1 MSTGMISSTN
11 LFSLSSLV
19 AAGRNQSD
27 LSSSINKLSS
37 GLRINSFMDDPSR
50 MAISEK
56 MRGFILGLQTSSQNA
71 QDGISYLQTAEGA
84 TSEISSMLQRMREL
98 AVEGAN
104 GTYSA
109 NDRLEIQKEIDQ
121 LKAEIDRIS
130 ESTEFNT
137 KKLINGESSGAWN
150 SGTDKISAVIN
161 GTVADGNYDI
171 TFDVKPGQNQVQS
184 TQIFTLREGEL
195 GAYVGSQGSTNI
207 AQVSNPDNI
216 KDTSEGSYKV
226 TVANPTDGG
235 ATGDIMNSSM
245 DFINS
250 YQKESSNMAFGAV
263 SATALT
269 TNESGYFM
277 VEFTENSTDAENGAG
292 YRVKFISAETGEEG
306 QWVDFETEDG
316 ALRGSYNS
324 NGFNL
329 NFEIPMVAGADT
341 VNDGDKFLFSVT
353 DSKGVENNENLLENG
368 GGALQISQNGVQ
380 GPVIVY
386 NQPNSLTKAD
396 DKDGIVEYNN
406 VTVHMVTLDS
416 ENGTFNSGEIT
427 LGFKENTSN
436 TTINGQT
443 LSGTA
448 TIEVRKGGEAATST
462 TKLSELAN
470 FVDEN
475 GVELFASTQ
484 ELKIYGN
491 NTNTTVYLEG
501 DDTIQDVVEKIT
513 KAVTQDLGMGS
524 GLTEVDKK
532 LISFNQTEGTGFGT
546 VPGTMILQSALTGK
560 DGELSFI
567 GSQKLMDALGLDVV
581 QASSQNIQTIT
592 AKDNLTGVVV
602 GERVTSNSRVTDV
615 IPGVDLI
622 VDTRTGVDAYYNT
635 GTGKIDFKPSSRL
648 ENQNLNLHI
657 VDARTEIQIGTE
669 KGEKLD
675 VSLPALNTA
684 ALGIGNTNINTQED
698 AQRAI
703 TEIDN
708 ALTKVVSA
716 RSKIGAQVNRLN
728 STINTLATAEE
739 NTTSSESR
747 IRDTDIAKET
757 TAMTT
762 AQVAYQANIA
772 ILAQANQI
780 PAIALSLLQA

>member
-1 MSTGMISSTN
+1 MSTGMITNTN

-19 AAGRNQSD
+19 AAGRNQGD
-27 LSSSINKLSS
+27 LSQSINRLSS

-50 MAISEK
+50 MSISEK

-84 TSEISSMLQRMREL
+84 TTEITNMLQRMREL
-98 AVEGAN
+98 SVEGAN
-104 GTYSA
+104 GVYSA

-130 ESTEFNT
+130 ETTQFNT

-171 TFDVKPGQNQVQS
+171 SVDVKPGQNQVQS
-184 TQIFTLREGEL
+184 TQIFTLREGKL
-195 GAYVGSQGSTNI
+195 GAYVGNQGTTNI
-207 AQVSNPDNI
+207 GEVSSPDNI
-216 KDTSEGSYKV
+216 KDTADGSYNV

-235 ATGDIMNSSM
+235 VAGADMNSSM

-250 YQKESSNMAFGAV
+250 YQKEGSNMAFGAV
-263 SATALT
+263 SATALK

-277 VEFTENSTDAENGAG
+277 IEFTENSTTAENGAG

-306 QWVDFETEDG
+306 QWIDFETEDG
-316 ALRGSYNS
+316 KLKGSYDS

-329 NFEIPMVAGADT
+329 EFEIPMLAGADT

-353 DSKGVENNENLLENG
+353 DAKDVTNNEDLMANG

-380 GPVIVY
+380 GPTIIY
-386 NQPNSLTKAD
+386 NQPNSLTKPD

-416 ENGTFNSGEIT
+416 ETGTFDTGEIT
-427 LGFKENTSN
+427 LGFQENTGAAG
-436 TTINGQT
+436 NGQT
-443 LSGTA
+443 LGGTA
-448 TIEVRKGGEAATST
+448 SIEVRKGGEAATAT

-491 NTNTTVYLEG
+491 NTNTTIYLEG

-513 KAVTQDLGMGS
+513 KAITQDLGMGS

-532 LISFNQTEGTGFGT
+532 LVSFNQIEGTGFGV

-567 GSQKLMDALGLDVV
+567 GSQKLMDALGLEVV
-581 QASSQNIQTIT
+581 QESSQNIQTIT
-592 AKDNLTGVVV
+592 ATDNLTGVVV

-615 IPGVDLI
+615 IPGIDLI

-635 GTGKIDFKPSSRL
+635 GTGKIDFKPSNRL

-716 RSKIGAQVNRLN
+716 RSKIGAHVNRLN

-739 NTTSSESR
+739 NTTASESR

>member
-1 MSTGMISSTN
+1 MSTGMITNTN

-19 AAGRNQSD
+19 AAGRNQGD
-27 LSSSINKLSS
+27 LSQSINRLSS

-50 MAISEK
+50 MSISEK

-84 TSEISSMLQRMREL
+84 TTEITNMLQRMREL
-98 AVEGAN
+98 SVEGAN
-104 GTYSA
+104 GVYSA

-130 ESTEFNT
+130 ETTQFNT

-171 TFDVKPGQNQVQS
+171 SVDVKPGQNQVQS

-195 GAYVGSQGSTNI
+195 GAYVGNQGTTNI
-207 AQVSNPDNI
+207 GEVSSPDNI
-216 KDTSEGSYKV
+216 KDTADGSYNV

-235 ATGDIMNSSM
+235 TTGDVMNSSM

-250 YQKESSNMAFGAV
+250 YQKEGSNMAFGAV
-263 SATALT
+263 SATALK

-277 VEFTENSTDAENGAG
+277 IEFTENSTTAENGAG

-306 QWVDFETEDG
+306 QWIDFETEDG
-316 ALRGSYNS
+316 KLKGSYDS

-329 NFEIPMVAGADT
+329 EFEIPMLAGADT
-341 VNDGDKFLFSVT
+341 VNDGGKFLFSVIDAKDVT
-353 DSKGVENNENLLENG
+353 NNEDLMANG

-386 NQPNSLTKAD
+386 NQPNSLTKPD

-416 ENGTFNSGEIT
+416 KTGTFDTGEIT
-427 LGFKENTSN
+427 LGFQENTGAAG
-436 TTINGQT
+436 NGQT
-443 LSGTA
+443 LGGTA
-448 TIEVRKGGEAATST
+448 SIEVRKGGEAATAT

-491 NTNTTVYLEG
+491 NTNTTIYLEG

-513 KAVTQDLGMGS
+513 KAITQDLGMGS

-532 LISFNQTEGTGFGT
+532 LVSFNQIEGTGFGV

-567 GSQKLMDALGLDVV
+567 GSQKLMDALGLEVV
-581 QASSQNIQTIT
+581 QESSQNIQTIT
-592 AKDNLTGVVV
+592 ATDNLTGVVV

-615 IPGVDLI
+615 IPGIDLI

-635 GTGKIDFKPSSRL
+635 GTGKIDFKPSNRL

-708 ALTKVVSA
+708 ALSKVVSA
-716 RSKIGAQVNRLN
+716 RSKIGAHVNRLN

-739 NTTSSESR
+739 NTTASESR
-747 IRDTDIAKET
+747 IRDTDIARET

>member
-1 MSTGMISSTN
+1 MSTGMITNTN

-19 AAGRNQSD
+19 AAGRNQGD
-27 LSSSINKLSS
+27 LSQSINRLSS

-50 MAISEK
+50 MSISEK

-84 TSEISSMLQRMREL
+84 TTEITNMLQRMREL

-104 GTYSA
+104 GIYSA

-130 ESTEFNT
+130 ETTQFNT

-171 TFDVKPGQNQVQS
+171 SVDVKPGQNQVQS

-195 GAYVGSQGSTNI
+195 GAYVGNQGTTNI
-207 AQVSNPDNI
+207 GEVSSPDNI
-216 KDTSEGSYKV
+216 KDTADGSYNV

-235 ATGDIMNSSM
+235 TPGDDMNSSM

-250 YQKESSNMAFGAV
+250 YQKEGSNMAFGAV
-263 SATALT
+263 SATALK

-277 VEFTENSTDAENGAG
+277 IEFTENSTTAENGAG

-306 QWVDFETEDG
+306 QWIDFETEDG
-316 ALRGSYNS
+316 KLKGSYDS

-329 NFEIPMVAGADT
+329 EFEIPMLAGADT

-353 DSKGVENNENLLENG
+353 DAKDVTNNEDLMANG

-380 GPVIVY
+380 GPTIIY
-386 NQPNSLTKAD
+386 NQPNSLTKPD

-416 ENGTFNSGEIT
+416 ETGTFDTGEIT
-427 LGFKENTSN
+427 LGFQENTGAAG
-436 TTINGQT
+436 NGQT
-443 LSGTA
+443 LGGTA
-448 TIEVRKGGEAATST
+448 SIEVRKGGEAATAT

-491 NTNTTVYLEG
+491 NTNTTIYLEG

-513 KAVTQDLGMGS
+513 KAITQDLGMGS

-532 LISFNQTEGTGFGT
+532 LVSFNQIEGTGFGV

-567 GSQKLMDALGLDVV
+567 GSQKLMDALGLEVV
-581 QASSQNIQTIT
+581 QESSQNIQTIT
-592 AKDNLTGVVV
+592 ATDNLTGVVV

-615 IPGVDLI
+615 IPGIDLI

-635 GTGKIDFKPSSRL
+635 GTGKIDFKPSNRL

-716 RSKIGAQVNRLN
+716 RSKIGAHVNRLN

-739 NTTSSESR
+739 NTTASESR

-757 TAMTT
+757 TAMTS

>member
-1 MSTGMISSTN
+1 MSTGMITNSN

-27 LSSSINKLSS
+27 LSQSINRLSS
-37 GLRINSFMDDPSR
+37 GLRINTFMDDPSR

-84 TSEISSMLQRMREL
+84 ANEVSNMLQRMREL

-104 GTYSA
+104 GVYSA

-121 LKAEIDRIS
+121 LKEEIDRIS
-130 ESTEFNT
+130 ETTQFNT

-171 TFDVKPGQNQVQS
+171 NFNVKPGQNQVQS
-184 TQIFTLREGEL
+184 TQIFTLREGKL
-195 GAYVGSQGSTNI
+195 GAYVGSQGTTNI
-207 AQVSNPDNI
+207 GQVSNPYNI
-216 KDTSEGSYKV
+216 QDTEEGSYSV
-226 TVANPTDGG
+226 TIQNPTDGG
-235 ATGDIMNSSM
+235 AAGAQMSSSM
-245 DFINS
+245 TFINS
-250 YQKESSNMAFGAV
+250 YQKNGSNMAFGSVTAV
-263 SATALT
+263 T

-277 VEFTENSTDAENGAG
+277 IEFTENSTNAAAGAG
-292 YRVKFISAETGEEG
+292 YRVKFISAENGEEG
-306 QWVDFETEDG
+306 QWLDFTSVNG
-316 ALRGSYNS
+316 KLQGSYNS

-329 NFEIPMVAGADT
+329 NFEIPMLAGADT

-353 DSKGVENNENLLENG
+353 DSKGVANDDNLIANG
-368 GGALQISQNGVQ
+368 GGALQISHNGVQ

-386 NQPNSLTKAD
+386 NQPDSLTKPD
-396 DKDGIVEYNN
+396 DKDGIVDYNN
-406 VTVHMVTLDS
+406 VTVHTVTLDS
-416 ENGTFNSGEIT
+416 KTGTFNAGEIT
-427 LGFKENTSN
+427 LGFKENTGAAA
-436 TTINGQT
+436 NGQT

-448 TIEVRKGGEAATST
+448 TIEVRKGGKAATST

-475 GVELFASTQ
+475 GVELFAVTQ

-491 NTNTTVYLEG
+491 NKNTTIYLEG
-501 DDTIQDVVEKIT
+501 DDTIQDVVDKIT
-513 KAVTQDLGMGS
+513 KAITQDLDMGS

-532 LISFNQTEGTGFGT
+532 LISFNQTESTGFGV

-567 GSQKLMDALGLDVV
+567 GSQKLMDALGLEVV
-581 QASSQNIQTIT
+581 QESSQNIQTIT
-592 AKDNLTGVVV
+592 AKDNLTGVIS

-684 ALGIGNTNINTQED
+684 ALGIGNTNINTQDD

-708 ALTKVVSA
+708 ALTKVVSTRA
-716 RSKIGAQVNRLN
+716 KIGAYINRLN

-747 IRDTDIAKET
+747 IRDTDIARET

>member
-1 MSTGMISSTN
+1 MSTGMITNTN

-19 AAGRNQSD
+19 AAGRNQGD
-27 LSSSINKLSS
+27 LSQSINRLSS

-50 MAISEK
+50 MSISEK

-84 TSEISSMLQRMREL
+84 TTEITNMLQRMREL
-98 AVEGAN
+98 SVEGAN
-104 GTYSA
+104 GVYSA

-130 ESTEFNT
+130 ETTQFNT

-171 TFDVKPGQNQVQS
+171 SVDVKPGQNQVQS

-195 GAYVGSQGSTNI
+195 GAYVGNQGTTNI
-207 AQVSNPDNI
+207 GEVSSPDNI
-216 KDTSEGSYKV
+216 KDTADGSYNV

-235 ATGDIMNSSM
+235 ATGDVMNSSM

-250 YQKESSNMAFGAV
+250 YQKEGSNMAFGAV
-263 SATALT
+263 SATALK

-277 VEFTENSTDAENGAG
+277 IEFTENSTTAENGAG

-306 QWVDFETEDG
+306 QWIDFETEDG
-316 ALRGSYNS
+316 KLKGSYDS

-329 NFEIPMVAGADT
+329 EFEIPMLAGADT

-353 DSKGVENNENLLENG
+353 DAKDVTNNEDLMANG

-386 NQPNSLTKAD
+386 NQPNSLTKPD

-416 ENGTFNSGEIT
+416 ETGTFDTGEIT
-427 LGFKENTSN
+427 LGFQENTGVAG
-436 TTINGQT
+436 NGQT
-443 LSGTA
+443 LGGTA
-448 TIEVRKGGEAATST
+448 SIEVRKGGEAATAT

-491 NTNTTVYLEG
+491 NTNTTIYLEG

-513 KAVTQDLGMGS
+513 KAITQDLGMGS

-532 LISFNQTEGTGFGT
+532 LVSFNQIEGTGFGV

-567 GSQKLMDALGLDVV
+567 GSQKLMDALGLEVV
-581 QASSQNIQTIT
+581 QESSQNIQTIT
-592 AKDNLTGVVV
+592 ATDNLTGVVV

-615 IPGVDLI
+615 IPGIDLI

-635 GTGKIDFKPSSRL
+635 GTGKIDFKPSNRL

-716 RSKIGAQVNRLN
+716 RSKIGAHVNRLN

-739 NTTSSESR
+739 NTTASESR

>member
-1 MSTGMISSTN
+1 MSTGMITNTN

-19 AAGRNQSD
+19 AAGRNQGD
-27 LSSSINKLSS
+27 LSQSINRLSS

-50 MAISEK
+50 MSISEK

-84 TSEISSMLQRMREL
+84 TTEITNMLQRMREL
-98 AVEGAN
+98 SVEGAN
-104 GTYSA
+104 GVYSA

-130 ESTEFNT
+130 ETTQFNT

-171 TFDVKPGQNQVQS
+171 SVDVKPGQNQVQS

-195 GAYVGSQGSTNI
+195 GAYVGNQGTTNI
-207 AQVSNPDNI
+207 GEVSSPDNI
-216 KDTSEGSYKV
+216 KDTADGSYNV

-235 ATGDIMNSSM
+235 VAGADMNSSM

-250 YQKESSNMAFGAV
+250 YQKEGSNMAFGTV
-263 SATALT
+263 SATALK

-277 VEFTENSTDAENGAG
+277 IEFTENSTTAENGAG

-306 QWVDFETEDG
+306 QWIDFETEDG
-316 ALRGSYNS
+316 KLKGSYDS

-329 NFEIPMVAGADT
+329 EFEIPMLAGADT

-353 DSKGVENNENLLENG
+353 DAKDVTNNEDLMANG

-386 NQPNSLTKAD
+386 NQPNSLTKPD

-416 ENGTFNSGEIT
+416 KTGTFDTGEIT
-427 LGFKENTSN
+427 LGFQENTGAAG
-436 TTINGQT
+436 NGQT
-443 LSGTA
+443 LGGTA
-448 TIEVRKGGEAATST
+448 SIEVRKGGEAATAT

-491 NTNTTVYLEG
+491 NTNTTIYLEG

-513 KAVTQDLGMGS
+513 KAITQDLGMGS

-532 LISFNQTEGTGFGT
+532 LVSFNQIEGTGFGV

-567 GSQKLMDALGLDVV
+567 GSQKLMDALGLEVV
-581 QASSQNIQTIT
+581 QESSQNIQTIT
-592 AKDNLTGVVV
+592 ATDNLTGVVV

-615 IPGVDLI
+615 IPGIDLI

-635 GTGKIDFKPSSRL
+635 GTGKIDFKPSNRL

-708 ALTKVVSA
+708 ALSKVVSA
-716 RSKIGAQVNRLN
+716 RSKIGAHVNRLN

-739 NTTSSESR
+739 NTTASESR

>member
-1 MSTGMISSTN
+1 MSTGMITNSN

-27 LSSSINKLSS
+27 LSQSINRLSS
-37 GLRINSFMDDPSR
+37 GLRINTFMDDPSR

-84 TSEISSMLQRMREL
+84 ANEVSNMLQRMREL

-104 GTYSA
+104 GVYSA

-121 LKAEIDRIS
+121 LKEEIDRIS
-130 ESTEFNT
+130 ETTQFNT

-171 TFDVKPGQNQVQS
+171 NFNVKPGQNQVQS
-184 TQIFTLREGEL
+184 TQIFTLREGKL
-195 GAYVGSQGSTNI
+195 GAYVGSQGTTNI
-207 AQVSNPDNI
+207 AQVSNPYNI
-216 KDTSEGSYKV
+216 QDTEEGSYSV
-226 TVANPTDGG
+226 TIQNPTDGG
-235 ATGDIMNSSM
+235 AAGAQMSSSM
-245 DFINS
+245 TFINS
-250 YQKESSNMAFGAV
+250 CQKNGSNMAFGSVTAV
-263 SATALT
+263 T

-277 VEFTENSTDAENGAG
+277 IEFTENSTNAAAGAG
-292 YRVKFISAETGEEG
+292 YRVKFISAENGEEG
-306 QWVDFETEDG
+306 QWLDFTSVNG
-316 ALRGSYNS
+316 KLQGSYNS

-329 NFEIPMVAGADT
+329 NFEIPMLAGADT

-353 DSKGVENNENLLENG
+353 DSKGVANDDNLIANG
-368 GGALQISQNGVQ
+368 GGALQISHNGVQ

-386 NQPNSLTKAD
+386 NQPDSLTKPD
-396 DKDGIVEYNN
+396 DKDGIVDYNN
-406 VTVHMVTLDS
+406 VTVHTVTLDS
-416 ENGTFNSGEIT
+416 KTGTFNAGEIT
-427 LGFKENTSN
+427 LGFKENTGAAA
-436 TTINGQT
+436 NGQT

-448 TIEVRKGGEAATST
+448 TIEVRKGGKAATST

-475 GVELFASTQ
+475 GVELFAVTQ

-491 NTNTTVYLEG
+491 NKNTTIYLEG
-501 DDTIQDVVEKIT
+501 DDTIQDVVDKIT
-513 KAVTQDLGMGS
+513 KAITQDLDMGS

-532 LISFNQTEGTGFGT
+532 LISFNQTESTGFGV

-567 GSQKLMDALGLDVV
+567 GSQKLMDALGLEVV
-581 QASSQNIQTIT
+581 QESSQNIQTIT
-592 AKDNLTGVVV
+592 AKDNLTGVIS

-684 ALGIGNTNINTQED
+684 ALGIGNTNINTQDD

-708 ALTKVVSA
+708 ALTKVVSTRA
-716 RSKIGAQVNRLN
+716 KIGAYINRLN

-747 IRDTDIAKET
+747 IRDTDIARET

>member
-1 MSTGMISSTN
+1 MSTGMITNTN

-19 AAGRNQSD
+19 AAGRNQGD
-27 LSSSINKLSS
+27 LSQSINRLSS

-50 MAISEK
+50 MSISEK

-84 TSEISSMLQRMREL
+84 TTEITNMLQRMREL
-98 AVEGAN
+98 SVEGAN
-104 GTYSA
+104 GVYSS

-130 ESTEFNT
+130 ETTQFNT

-171 TFDVKPGQNQVQS
+171 SVDVKPGQNQVQS
-184 TQIFTLREGEL
+184 TQIFTLREGKL
-195 GAYVGSQGSTNI
+195 GAYVGNQGTTNI
-207 AQVSNPDNI
+207 GEVSSPDNI
-216 KDTSEGSYKV
+216 KDTADGSYNV

-235 ATGDIMNSSM
+235 VAGADMNSSM

-250 YQKESSNMAFGAV
+250 YQKEGSNMAFGAV
-263 SATALT
+263 SATALK

-277 VEFTENSTDAENGAG
+277 IEFTENSTTAENGAG

-306 QWVDFETEDG
+306 QWIDFETEDG
-316 ALRGSYNS
+316 KLKGSYDS

-329 NFEIPMVAGADT
+329 EFEIPMLAGADT
-341 VNDGDKFLFSVT
+341 VNDGDKFLFSITDAKDVT
-353 DSKGVENNENLLENG
+353 NNEDLMANG

-380 GPVIVY
+380 GPTIIY
-386 NQPNSLTKAD
+386 NQPNSLTKPD

-416 ENGTFNSGEIT
+416 ETGTFDTGEIT
-427 LGFKENTSN
+427 LGFQENTGAAG
-436 TTINGQT
+436 NGQT
-443 LSGTA
+443 LGGTA
-448 TIEVRKGGEAATST
+448 SIEVRKGGEAATAT

-491 NTNTTVYLEG
+491 NTNTTIYLEG

-513 KAVTQDLGMGS
+513 KAITQDLGMGS

-532 LISFNQTEGTGFGT
+532 LVSFNQIEGTGFGV

-567 GSQKLMDALGLDVV
+567 GSQKLMDALGLEVV
-581 QASSQNIQTIT
+581 QESSQNIQTIT
-592 AKDNLTGVVV
+592 ATDNLTGVVV

-615 IPGVDLI
+615 IPGIDLI

-635 GTGKIDFKPSSRL
+635 GTGKIDFKPSNRL

-703 TEIDN
+703 TEVDN
-708 ALTKVVSA
+708 ALSKVVSA
-716 RSKIGAQVNRLN
+716 RSKIGAHVNRLN

-739 NTTSSESR
+739 NTTASESR

>member
-1 MSTGMISSTN
+1 MSTGMISNSN

-27 LSSSINKLSS
+27 LSQSINRLSS
-37 GLRINSFMDDPSR
+37 GLRINTFMDDPSR

-84 TSEISSMLQRMREL
+84 ANEVSNMLQRMREL

-104 GTYSA
+104 GVYSA

-121 LKAEIDRIS
+121 LKEEIDRIS
-130 ESTEFNT
+130 ETTQFNT

-171 TFDVKPGQNQVQS
+171 NFNVKPGQNQVQS
-184 TQIFTLREGEL
+184 TQIFTLREGKL
-195 GAYVGSQGSTNI
+195 GAYVGSQGTTNI
-207 AQVSNPDNI
+207 GQVSNPYNI
-216 KDTSEGSYKV
+216 QDTEEGSYSV
-226 TVANPTDGG
+226 TIQNPTDGG
-235 ATGDIMNSSM
+235 AAGAQMSSSM
-245 DFINS
+245 TFINS
-250 YQKESSNMAFGAV
+250 YQKNGSNMAFGSVTAV
-263 SATALT
+263 T

-277 VEFTENSTDAENGAG
+277 IEFTENSTNAAAGAG
-292 YRVKFISAETGEEG
+292 YRVKFISAENGEEG
-306 QWVDFETEDG
+306 QWLDFTSVNG
-316 ALRGSYNS
+316 KLQGSYNS

-329 NFEIPMVAGADT
+329 NFEIPMLAGADT

-353 DSKGVENNENLLENG
+353 DSKGVANDDNLIANG
-368 GGALQISQNGVQ
+368 GGALQISHNGVQ

-386 NQPNSLTKAD
+386 NQPDSLTKPD
-396 DKDGIVEYNN
+396 DKDGIVDYNN
-406 VTVHMVTLDS
+406 VTVHTVTLDS
-416 ENGTFNSGEIT
+416 KTGTFNAGEIT
-427 LGFKENTSN
+427 LGFKENTGAAA
-436 TTINGQT
+436 NGQT

-448 TIEVRKGGEAATST
+448 TIEVRKGGKAATST

-475 GVELFASTQ
+475 GVELFAVTQ

-491 NTNTTVYLEG
+491 NKNTTIYLEG
-501 DDTIQDVVEKIT
+501 DDTIQDVVDKIT
-513 KAVTQDLGMGS
+513 KAITQDLDMGS

-532 LISFNQTEGTGFGT
+532 LISFNQTESTGFGV

-567 GSQKLMDALGLDVV
+567 GSQKLMDALGLEVV
-581 QASSQNIQTIT
+581 QESSQNIQTIT
-592 AKDNLTGVVV
+592 AKDNLTGVIS

-684 ALGIGNTNINTQED
+684 ALGIGNTNINTQDD

-708 ALTKVVSA
+708 ALTKVVSTRA
-716 RSKIGAQVNRLN
+716 KIGAYINRLN

-747 IRDTDIAKET
+747 IRDTDIARET

>member
-1 MSTGMISSTN
+1 MSTGMITNTN

-19 AAGRNQSD
+19 AAGRNQGD
-27 LSSSINKLSS
+27 LSQSINRLSS

-50 MAISEK
+50 MSISEK

-84 TSEISSMLQRMREL
+84 TTEITNMLQRMREL

-104 GTYSA
+104 GIYSA

-130 ESTEFNT
+130 ETTQFNT

-171 TFDVKPGQNQVQS
+171 SVDVKPGQNQVQS
-184 TQIFTLREGEL
+184 TQIFTLREGKL
-195 GAYVGSQGSTNI
+195 GAYVGNQGTTNI
-207 AQVSNPDNI
+207 GEVSSPDNI
-216 KDTSEGSYKV
+216 KDTADGSYNV

-235 ATGDIMNSSM
+235 TPGDDMNSSM

-250 YQKESSNMAFGAV
+250 YQKEGSNMAFGAV
-263 SATALT
+263 SATALK

-277 VEFTENSTDAENGAG
+277 IEFTENSTTAENGAG

-306 QWVDFETEDG
+306 QWIDFETEDG
-316 ALRGSYNS
+316 KLKGSYDS

-329 NFEIPMVAGADT
+329 EFEIPMLAGADT

-353 DSKGVENNENLLENG
+353 DAKDVTNNEDLMANG

-380 GPVIVY
+380 GPTIIY
-386 NQPNSLTKAD
+386 NQPNSLTKPD

-416 ENGTFNSGEIT
+416 ETGTFDTGEIT
-427 LGFKENTSN
+427 LGFQENTGAAG
-436 TTINGQT
+436 NGQT
-443 LSGTA
+443 LGGTA
-448 TIEVRKGGEAATST
+448 SIEVRKGGEAATAT

-491 NTNTTVYLEG
+491 NTNTTIYLEG

-513 KAVTQDLGMGS
+513 KAITQDLGMGS

-532 LISFNQTEGTGFGT
+532 LVSFNQIEGTGFGV

-567 GSQKLMDALGLDVV
+567 GSQKLMDALGLEVV
-581 QASSQNIQTIT
+581 QESSQNIQTIT
-592 AKDNLTGVVV
+592 ATDNLTGVVV

-615 IPGVDLI
+615 IPGIDLI

-635 GTGKIDFKPSSRL
+635 GTGKIDFKPSNRL

-703 TEIDN
+703 TEVDN
-708 ALTKVVSA
+708 ALSKVVSA
-716 RSKIGAQVNRLN
+716 RSKIGAHVNRLN

-739 NTTSSESR
+739 NTTASESR

>member
-1 MSTGMISSTN
+1 MSTGMITNTN

-19 AAGRNQSD
+19 AAGRNQGD
-27 LSSSINKLSS
+27 LSQSINRLSS

-50 MAISEK
+50 MSISEK

-84 TSEISSMLQRMREL
+84 TTEITNMLQRMREL
-98 AVEGAN
+98 SVEGAN
-104 GTYSA
+104 GVYSA

-130 ESTEFNT
+130 ETTQFNT

-171 TFDVKPGQNQVQS
+171 SVDVKPGQNQVQS
-184 TQIFTLREGEL
+184 TQIFTLREGKL
-195 GAYVGSQGSTNI
+195 GAYVGNQGTTNI
-207 AQVSNPDNI
+207 GEVSSPDNI
-216 KDTSEGSYKV
+216 KDTADGSYNV

-235 ATGDIMNSSM
+235 ATGDVMNSSM

-263 SATALT
+263 SATALK

-277 VEFTENSTDAENGAG
+277 IEFTENSTTAENGAG

-306 QWVDFETEDG
+306 QWIDFETEDG
-316 ALRGSYNS
+316 KLKGSYDS

-329 NFEIPMVAGADT
+329 EFEIPMLAGADT

-353 DSKGVENNENLLENG
+353 DAKDVTNNEDLMANG

-380 GPVIVY
+380 GPTIIY
-386 NQPNSLTKAD
+386 NQPNSLTKPD

-416 ENGTFNSGEIT
+416 ETGTFDTGEIT
-427 LGFKENTSN
+427 LGFQENTGAAG
-436 TTINGQT
+436 NGQT
-443 LSGTA
+443 LGGTA
-448 TIEVRKGGEAATST
+448 SIEVRKGGEAATAT

-491 NTNTTVYLEG
+491 NTNTTIYLEG

-513 KAVTQDLGMGS
+513 KAITQDLGMGS

-532 LISFNQTEGTGFGT
+532 LVSFNQIEGTGFGV

-567 GSQKLMDALGLDVV
+567 GSQKLMDALGLEVV
-581 QASSQNIQTIT
+581 QESSQNIQTIT
-592 AKDNLTGVVV
+592 ATDNLTGVVV

-615 IPGVDLI
+615 IPGIDLI

-635 GTGKIDFKPSSRL
+635 GTGKIDFKPSNRL

-703 TEIDN
+703 TEVDN
-708 ALTKVVSA
+708 ALSKVVSA
-716 RSKIGAQVNRLN
+716 RSKIGAHVNRLN

-739 NTTSSESR
+739 NTTASESR

>member
-1 MSTGMISSTN
+1 MSTGMITNTN

-19 AAGRNQSD
+19 AAGRNQGD
-27 LSSSINKLSS
+27 LSQSINRLSS
-37 GLRINSFMDDPSR
+37 GLHINSFMDDPSR
-50 MAISEK
+50 MSISEK

-84 TSEISSMLQRMREL
+84 TTEITNMLQRMREL
-98 AVEGAN
+98 SVEGAN
-104 GTYSA
+104 GVYSA

-130 ESTEFNT
+130 ETTQFNT

-171 TFDVKPGQNQVQS
+171 SVDVKPGQNQVQS

-195 GAYVGSQGSTNI
+195 GAYVGNQGTTNI
-207 AQVSNPDNI
+207 GEVSSPDNI
-216 KDTSEGSYKV
+216 KDTADGSYNV

-235 ATGDIMNSSM
+235 ATGDVMNSSM

-250 YQKESSNMAFGAV
+250 YQKEGSNMAFGAV
-263 SATALT
+263 SATALK

-277 VEFTENSTDAENGAG
+277 IEFTENSTTAENGAG

-306 QWVDFETEDG
+306 QWIDFETEDG
-316 ALRGSYNS
+316 KLKGSYDS

-329 NFEIPMVAGADT
+329 EFEIPMLAGADT

-353 DSKGVENNENLLENG
+353 DAKDVTNNEDLMANG

-386 NQPNSLTKAD
+386 NQPNSLTKPD

-416 ENGTFNSGEIT
+416 ETGTFDTGEIT
-427 LGFKENTSN
+427 LGFQENTGAAG
-436 TTINGQT
+436 NGQT
-443 LSGTA
+443 LGGTA
-448 TIEVRKGGEAATST
+448 SIEVRKGGEAATAT

-491 NTNTTVYLEG
+491 NTNTTIYLEG

-513 KAVTQDLGMGS
+513 KAITQDLGMGS

-532 LISFNQTEGTGFGT
+532 LVSFNQIEGTGFGV

-567 GSQKLMDALGLDVV
+567 GSQKLMDALGLEVV
-581 QASSQNIQTIT
+581 QESSQNIQTIT
-592 AKDNLTGVVV
+592 ATDNLTGVVV

-615 IPGVDLI
+615 IPGIDLI

-635 GTGKIDFKPSSRL
+635 GTGKIDFKPSNRL

-703 TEIDN
+703 TEVDN
-708 ALTKVVSA
+708 ALSKVVSA
-716 RSKIGAQVNRLN
+716 RSKIGAHVNRLN

-739 NTTSSESR
+739 NTTASESR

>member
-1 MSTGMISSTN
+1 MSTSMITNTN

-27 LSSSINKLSS
+27 LSQSINRLSS
-37 GLRINSFMDDPSR
+37 GLRINTFMDDPSR

-84 TSEISSMLQRMREL
+84 TNEISNMLQRMREL

-104 GTYSA
+104 GVYSA

-130 ESTEFNT
+130 DTTEFNT

-171 TFDVKPGQNQVQS
+171 DFNVKPGQNQVQS
-184 TQIFTLREGEL
+184 TQIFTLRENKL
-195 GAYVGSQGSTNI
+195 GAYVGNQGTTNI
-207 AQVSNPDNI
+207 GQVSSPDNI
-216 KDTSEGSYKV
+216 KDTADGSYTV
-226 TVANPTDGG
+226 TVQNPTDGG
-235 ATGDIMNSSM
+235 NNGAVMSSSM
-245 DFINS
+245 TFINS
-250 YQKESSNMAFGAV
+250 YQKESSNMAFGTVTAV
-263 SATALT
+263 T

-277 VEFTENSTDAENGAG
+277 VEFTDGSTNATENAN
-292 YRVKFISAETGEEG
+292 YRVKFISAETGDEG
-306 QWVDFETEDG
+306 QWIDFTSKDG
-316 ALRGSYNS
+316 KLTGSYNS

-329 NFEIPMVAGADT
+329 NFEISMLAGSDT
-341 VNDGDKFLFSVT
+341 VNGGDKFLFSVT
-353 DSKGVENNENLLENG
+353 DSKGVTNNEDLMANG

-396 DKDGIVEYNN
+396 NKDGIVDYNN
-406 VTVHMVTLDS
+406 VAVHIVTLDS
-416 ENGTFNSGEIT
+416 KTGSFNTGEIT
-427 LGFKENTSN
+427 LGFQENSGAGA
-436 TTINGQT
+436 NGQT

-448 TIEVRKGGEAATST
+448 VIEVRKGGEAATST

-475 GVELFASTQ
+475 GVELFAITQ

-491 NTNTTVYLEG
+491 NKNTTIYLEG
-501 DDTIQDVVEKIT
+501 DDTLNDVVDKIT
-513 KAVTQDLGMGS
+513 KAIVYDLDMGS
-524 GLTEVDKK
+524 GLSEVDKK
-532 LISFNQTEGTGFGT
+532 LISFNQTEGTGFGV
-546 VPGTMILQSALTGK
+546 VPGTMILQSALTGR

-567 GSQKLMDALGLDVV
+567 GSQKLMDALGLNVV
-581 QASSQNIQTIT
+581 QESSQNMQTIT
-592 AKDNLTGVVV
+592 AKDNLTGVLV
-602 GERVTSNSRVTDV
+602 GERVTSNSRVTDI
-615 IPGVDLI
+615 IPGIDLI
-622 VDTRTGVDAYYNT
+622 VDTRTGVDAYYNL
-635 GTGKIDFKPSSRL
+635 GTGKIDFKPSVRL

-657 VDARTEIQIGTE
+657 VDARTEIQVGTE

-684 ALGIGNTNINTQED
+684 ALGIGNTNINTQND
-698 AQRAI
+698 AQKAI

-716 RSKIGAQVNRLN
+716 RAKIGAFVNRLN

-747 IRDTDIAKET
+747 IRDTDIARET

-762 AQVAYQANIA
+762 AQVAYQANLA

-780 PAIALSLLQA
+780 PAMALSLLQA

>member
-1 MSTGMISSTN
+1 MSTGMITNSN

-19 AAGRNQSD
+19 AASRNQSD
-27 LSSSINKLSS
+27 LSQSINRLSS
-37 GLRINSFMDDPSR
+37 GLRINTFMDDPSR

-84 TSEISSMLQRMREL
+84 ANEVSNMLQRMREL

-104 GTYSA
+104 GVYSA

-121 LKAEIDRIS
+121 LKEEIDRIS
-130 ESTEFNT
+130 ETTQFNT

-171 TFDVKPGQNQVQS
+171 NFNVKPGQNQVQS
-184 TQIFTLREGEL
+184 TQIFTLREGKL
-195 GAYVGSQGSTNI
+195 GAYVGSQGTTNI
-207 AQVSNPDNI
+207 GQVSNPDNI
-216 KDTSEGSYKV
+216 QDTEEGSYSV
-226 TVANPTDGG
+226 TVQNPTDGG
-235 ATGDIMNSSM
+235 AAGAQMSSSM
-245 DFINS
+245 TFINS
-250 YQKESSNMAFGAV
+250 YQKNGSNMAFGSVTAV
-263 SATALT
+263 T

-277 VEFTENSTDAENGAG
+277 IEFTENSTNAAAGAG
-292 YRVKFISAETGEEG
+292 YRVKFISAENGEEG
-306 QWVDFETEDG
+306 QWLDFTSVNG
-316 ALRGSYNS
+316 KLQGSYNS

-329 NFEIPMVAGADT
+329 NFEIPMLAGADT

-353 DSKGVENNENLLENG
+353 DSKGVANDDNLMANG
-368 GGALQISQNGVQ
+368 GGALQISHNGVQ

-386 NQPNSLTKAD
+386 NQPDSLTKPD
-396 DKDGIVEYNN
+396 DKDGIVDYNN
-406 VTVHMVTLDS
+406 VTVHTVTLDS
-416 ENGTFNSGEIT
+416 KTGTFNAGEIT
-427 LGFKENTSN
+427 LGFKENTGAAA
-436 TTINGQT
+436 NGQT

-448 TIEVRKGGEAATST
+448 TIEVRKGGKAATST

-475 GVELFASTQ
+475 GVELFAVTQ

-491 NTNTTVYLEG
+491 NKNTTIYLEG
-501 DDTIQDVVEKIT
+501 DDTIQDVVDKIT
-513 KAVTQDLGMGS
+513 KAITQDLDMGS

-532 LISFNQTEGTGFGT
+532 LISFNQTESTGFGV

-567 GSQKLMDALGLDVV
+567 GSQKLMDALGLEVV
-581 QASSQNIQTIT
+581 QESSQNIQTIT
-592 AKDNLTGVVV
+592 AKDNLTGVIS

-684 ALGIGNTNINTQED
+684 ALGIGNTNINTQDD

-708 ALTKVVSA
+708 ALTKVVSTRA
-716 RSKIGAQVNRLN
+716 KIGAYINRLN

-747 IRDTDIAKET
+747 IRDTDIARET

>member
-1 MSTGMISSTN
+1 MSTGMITNTN

-19 AAGRNQSD
+19 AAGRNQGD
-27 LSSSINKLSS
+27 LSQSINRLSS

-50 MAISEK
+50 MSISEK

-84 TSEISSMLQRMREL
+84 TTEITNMLQRMREL
-98 AVEGAN
+98 SVEGAN
-104 GTYSA
+104 GVYSA

-130 ESTEFNT
+130 ETTQFNT

-171 TFDVKPGQNQVQS
+171 SVDVKPGQNQVQS

-195 GAYVGSQGSTNI
+195 GAYVGNQGTTNI
-207 AQVSNPDNI
+207 GEVSSPDNI
-216 KDTSEGSYKV
+216 KDTADGSYNV

-235 ATGDIMNSSM
+235 VAGADMNSSM

-263 SATALT
+263 SATALK

-277 VEFTENSTDAENGAG
+277 IEFTENSTTAENGAG

-306 QWVDFETEDG
+306 QWIDFETEDG
-316 ALRGSYNS
+316 KLKGSYDS

-329 NFEIPMVAGADT
+329 EFEIPMLAGADT

-353 DSKGVENNENLLENG
+353 DAKDVTNNEDLMANG

-386 NQPNSLTKAD
+386 NQPNSLTKPD

-416 ENGTFNSGEIT
+416 ETGTFDTGEIT
-427 LGFKENTSN
+427 LGFQENTGAAG
-436 TTINGQT
+436 NGQT
-443 LSGTA
+443 LGGTA
-448 TIEVRKGGEAATST
+448 SIEVRKGGEAATAT

-491 NTNTTVYLEG
+491 NTNTTIYLEG

-513 KAVTQDLGMGS
+513 KAITQDLGMGS

-532 LISFNQTEGTGFGT
+532 LVSFNQIEGTGFGV

-567 GSQKLMDALGLDVV
+567 GSQKLMDALGLEVV
-581 QASSQNIQTIT
+581 QESSQNIQTIT
-592 AKDNLTGVVV
+592 ATDNLTGVVV

-615 IPGVDLI
+615 IPGIDLI

-635 GTGKIDFKPSSRL
+635 GTGKIDFKPSNRL

-716 RSKIGAQVNRLN
+716 RSKIGAHVNRLN

-739 NTTSSESR
+739 NTTASESR
-747 IRDTDIAKET
+747 IRDTDIARET

>member
-1 MSTGMISSTN
+1 MSTSMITNTN

-19 AAGRNQSD
+19 AAGRNQGD
-27 LSSSINKLSS
+27 LSKSINRLSS

-50 MAISEK
+50 MSISEK

-84 TSEISSMLQRMREL
+84 TNEISSMLQRMREL

-104 GTYSA
+104 GIYSA

-121 LKAEIDRIS
+121 LKEEIDRIS
-130 ESTEFNT
+130 ETTQFNT

-171 TFDVKPGQNQVQS
+171 YFDVKPGQNQVQS

-195 GAYVGSQGSTNI
+195 GAYMSNQGTTNI
-207 AQVSNPDNI
+207 GEVSNPDNI
-216 KDTSEGSYKV
+216 KDTAEGSYSV
-226 TVANPTDGG
+226 TVKNPTDGG
-235 ATGDIMNSSM
+235 AAGNVMSSSM
-245 DFINS
+245 SFINS
-250 YQKESSNMAFGAV
+250 YQKNGSNMAFGTVTAV
-263 SATALT
+263 T

-277 VEFTENSTDAENGAG
+277 IEFTENSTNAATGAG

-306 QWVDFETEDG
+306 EWLDFASVNGKLQG
-316 ALRGSYNS
+316 AYNS

-329 NFEIPMVAGADT
+329 NFEIPILNGADT
-341 VNDGDKFLFSVT
+341 VNAGDKFLFSVT
-353 DSKGVENNENLLENG
+353 DSKGVANDDNLMANG

-380 GPVIVY
+380 GPLIVY
-386 NQPNSLTKAD
+386 NQPNSLTKPD
-396 DKDGIVEYNN
+396 DKDGIVEYNS

-416 ENGTFNSGEIT
+416 KTGTFNAGEIT
-427 LGFKENTSN
+427 LGFKENTGN
-436 TTINGQT
+436 AANGQT

-475 GVELFASTQ
+475 GVELFVSTQ

-491 NTNTTVYLEG
+491 NTNTTIYLEG
-501 DDTIQDVVEKIT
+501 DDTIQDVVDKIT
-513 KAVTQDLGMGS
+513 KAITKDLDMGS

-532 LISFNQTEGTGFGT
+532 LVSFNQTAGTGFGV
-546 VPGTMILQSALTGK
+546 VPGIMILQSALTGK

-567 GSQKLMDALGLDVV
+567 GSQKLMDALGLEVV
-581 QASSQNIQTIT
+581 QKSSQNIQTIT
-592 AKDNLTGVVV
+592 AKDNLTGVVA

-615 IPGVDLI
+615 ISGVDLI

-716 RSKIGAQVNRLN
+716 RAKIGAHVNRLS
-728 STINTLATAEE
+728 STINTLAAAEE
-739 NTTSSESR
+739 NTTASESR

-757 TAMTT
+757 TALTT

>member
-1 MSTGMISSTN
+1 MSTGMITNSN

-27 LSSSINKLSS
+27 LSQSINRLSS
-37 GLRINSFMDDPSR
+37 GLRINTFMDDPSR

-84 TSEISSMLQRMREL
+84 ANEVSNMLQRMREL

-104 GTYSA
+104 GVYSA

-121 LKAEIDRIS
+121 LKEEIDRIS
-130 ESTEFNT
+130 ETTQFNT

-171 TFDVKPGQNQVQS
+171 NFNVKPGQNQVQS
-184 TQIFTLREGEL
+184 TQIFTLREGKL
-195 GAYVGSQGSTNI
+195 GAYVGSQGTTNI
-207 AQVSNPDNI
+207 GQVSNPYNI
-216 KDTSEGSYKV
+216 QDTEEGSYSV
-226 TVANPTDGG
+226 TIQNPTDGG
-235 ATGDIMNSSM
+235 AAGAQMSSSM
-245 DFINS
+245 TFINS
-250 YQKESSNMAFGAV
+250 YQKNGSNMAFGSVTAV
-263 SATALT
+263 T

-277 VEFTENSTDAENGAG
+277 IEFTENSTNAAAGAG
-292 YRVKFISAETGEEG
+292 YRVKFISAENGEEG
-306 QWVDFETEDG
+306 QWLDFTSVNG
-316 ALRGSYNS
+316 KLQGSYNS

-329 NFEIPMVAGADT
+329 NFEIPMLAGADT

-353 DSKGVENNENLLENG
+353 DSKGVANDDNLIANG
-368 GGALQISQNGVQ
+368 GGALQISHNGVQ

-386 NQPNSLTKAD
+386 NQPDSLTKPD
-396 DKDGIVEYNN
+396 DKDGIVDYNN
-406 VTVHMVTLDS
+406 VTVHTVTLDS
-416 ENGTFNSGEIT
+416 KTGTFNAGEIT
-427 LGFKENTSN
+427 LGFKENTGAAA
-436 TTINGQT
+436 NGQT

-448 TIEVRKGGEAATST
+448 TIEVRKGGKAATST

-475 GVELFASTQ
+475 GVELFAVTQ

-491 NTNTTVYLEG
+491 NKNTTIYLEG
-501 DDTIQDVVEKIT
+501 DDTIQDVVDKIT
-513 KAVTQDLGMGS
+513 KAITQDLDMGS

-532 LISFNQTEGTGFGT
+532 LISFNQTESTGFGV

-567 GSQKLMDALGLDVV
+567 GSQKLMDALGLEVV
-581 QASSQNIQTIT
+581 HESSQNIQTIT
-592 AKDNLTGVVV
+592 AKDNLTGVIS

-635 GTGKIDFKPSSRL
+635 GTGKIDFKPSSRR

-684 ALGIGNTNINTQED
+684 ALGIGNTNINTQDD

-708 ALTKVVSA
+708 ALTKVVSTRA
-716 RSKIGAQVNRLN
+716 KIGAYINRLN

-747 IRDTDIAKET
+747 IRDTDIARET

>member
-1 MSTGMISSTN
+1 MSTGMITN
-11 LFSLSSLV
+11 TNSFSLSSLV
-19 AAGRNQSD
+19 AAGRNQGD
-27 LSSSINKLSS
+27 LSKSINRLSS

-84 TSEISSMLQRMREL
+84 TTEITNMLQRMREL

-104 GTYSA
+104 GIYSA

-121 LKAEIDRIS
+121 LKEEIDRIS
-130 ESTEFNT
+130 ETTQFNT

-150 SGTDKISAVIN
+150 SGTDKINAVIN
-161 GTVADGNYDI
+161 GKVADGNYDI

-184 TQIFTLREGEL
+184 TQIFTLREGKL
-195 GAYVGSQGSTNI
+195 GAYVGSQGTTNI
-207 AQVSNPDNI
+207 GEVSNPDNI
-216 KDTSEGSYKV
+216 KDTAEGSYNV
-226 TVANPTDGG
+226 TVKNPTDGG
-235 ATGDIMNSSM
+235 ATGNVMNSSM

-250 YQKESSNMAFGAV
+250 YQKNGSNMAFGSVTAV
-263 SATALT
+263 T

-277 VEFTENSTDAENGAG
+277 IEFTENSTNAAAGAS
-292 YRVKFISAETGEEG
+292 YRVKFISAENGEEG
-306 QWVDFETEDG
+306 QWLDFTSVNG
-316 ALRGSYNS
+316 KLQGSYNS

-329 NFEIPMVAGADT
+329 NFEIPMLAGADT

-353 DSKGVENNENLLENG
+353 DSKGVANDDNLMANG
-368 GGALQISQNGVQ
+368 GGALQISHNGVQ

-386 NQPNSLTKAD
+386 NQPNSLTKPD
-396 DKDGIVEYNN
+396 DKDGIVDYNN
-406 VTVHMVTLDS
+406 VTVHTVTLDS
-416 ENGTFNSGEIT
+416 KTGTFNAGEIT
-427 LGFKENTSN
+427 LGFKENSG
-436 TTINGQT
+436 IAGNGQT

-491 NTNTTVYLEG
+491 NTNTTIYLEG
-501 DDTIQDVVEKIT
+501 DDTIQDVVDKIT
-513 KAVTQDLGMGS
+513 KAITQDLGMGS

-532 LISFNQTEGTGFGT
+532 LVSFNQTEGTGFGV

-567 GSQKLMDALGLDVV
+567 GSQKLMDALGLEVV
-581 QASSQNIQTIT
+581 QESSQNIQTIT
-592 AKDNLTGVVV
+592 AKDNLTGVVA
-602 GERVTSNSRVTDV
+602 GERVTSNSRVIDV

-684 ALGIGNTNINTQED
+684 ALGIGNTNINTQYD

-708 ALTKVVSA
+708 ALTKVVSTRA
-716 RSKIGAQVNRLN
+716 KIGAHVNRLN

-747 IRDTDIAKET
+747 IRDTDIARET

-780 PAIALSLLQA
+780 PAIALSLLQS

>member
-1 MSTGMISSTN
+1 MSTGMITNTN

-19 AAGRNQSD
+19 AAGRNQGD
-27 LSSSINKLSS
+27 LSKSINRLSS

-84 TSEISSMLQRMREL
+84 ANEVSNMLQRMREL

-104 GTYSA
+104 GIYSA

-121 LKAEIDRIS
+121 LKEEIDRIS
-130 ESTEFNT
+130 ETTQFNT

-171 TFDVKPGQNQVQS
+171 NFNVKPGQNQVQS
-184 TQIFTLREGEL
+184 TQIFTLREGKL
-195 GAYVGSQGSTNI
+195 GAYVGSQGTTNVG
-207 AQVSNPDNI
+207 QVSNPNNI
-216 KDTSEGSYKV
+216 QDTEEGSYYV
-226 TVANPTDGG
+226 TIQNPTDGG
-235 ATGDIMNSSM
+235 AAGAQMSSSM
-245 DFINS
+245 TFINS
-250 YQKESSNMAFGAV
+250 YQKNGSNMAFGSVTAV
-263 SATALT
+263 T

-277 VEFTENSTDAENGAG
+277 IEFTENSTNAAAGAS
-292 YRVKFISAETGEEG
+292 YRVKFISAENGEEG
-306 QWVDFETEDG
+306 QWLDFTSVNG
-316 ALRGSYNS
+316 KLQGSYNS

-329 NFEIPMVAGADT
+329 NFEIPMLAGADT

-353 DSKGVENNENLLENG
+353 DSKGVANDDNLMANG
-368 GGALQISQNGVQ
+368 GGALQISHNGVQ

-386 NQPNSLTKAD
+386 NQPDSLTRPD
-396 DKDGIVEYNN
+396 DKDGIVDYNN
-406 VTVHMVTLDS
+406 VTVHTVTLDS
-416 ENGTFNSGEIT
+416 KTGTFNAGEIT
-427 LGFKENTSN
+427 LGFKENTGAAA
-436 TTINGQT
+436 NGQT

-448 TIEVRKGGEAATST
+448 TIEVRKGGKAATST

-491 NTNTTVYLEG
+491 NKNTTIYLEG
-501 DDTIQDVVEKIT
+501 DDTIQDVVDKIT
-513 KAVTQDLGMGS
+513 KAITQDLDMGS

-532 LISFNQTEGTGFGT
+532 LISFNQTEGTGFGV

-567 GSQKLMDALGLDVV
+567 GSQKLMDALGLEVV
-581 QASSQNIQTIT
+581 QESSQNIQTIT
-592 AKDNLTGVVV
+592 AKDNLTGVIS

-684 ALGIGNTNINTQED
+684 ALGIGNTNINTQYD

-708 ALTKVVSA
+708 ALTKVVSTRA
-716 RSKIGAQVNRLN
+716 KIGAYINRLN

-747 IRDTDIAKET
+747 IRDTDIARET

-762 AQVAYQANIA
+762 AQVSYQANIA

>member
-1 MSTGMISSTN
+1 MSTGMITNSN

-27 LSSSINKLSS
+27 LSQSINRLSS
-37 GLRINSFMDDPSR
+37 GLRINTFMDDPSR

-84 TSEISSMLQRMREL
+84 ANEVSNMLQRMREL

-104 GTYSA
+104 GVYSA

-121 LKAEIDRIS
+121 LKEEIDRIS
-130 ESTEFNT
+130 ETTQFNT

-171 TFDVKPGQNQVQS
+171 NFNVKPGQNQVQS
-184 TQIFTLREGEL
+184 TQIFTLREGKL
-195 GAYVGSQGSTNI
+195 GAYVGSQGTTNI
-207 AQVSNPDNI
+207 GQVSNPYNI
-216 KDTSEGSYKV
+216 QDTEEGSYSV
-226 TVANPTDGG
+226 TIQNPTDGG
-235 ATGDIMNSSM
+235 AAGAQMSSSM
-245 DFINS
+245 TFINS
-250 YQKESSNMAFGAV
+250 YQKNGSNMAFGSVTAV
-263 SATALT
+263 T

-277 VEFTENSTDAENGAG
+277 IEFTENSTNAAAGAG
-292 YRVKFISAETGEEG
+292 YRVKFISAENGEEG
-306 QWVDFETEDG
+306 QWLDFTSLNG
-316 ALRGSYNS
+316 KLQGSYNS

-329 NFEIPMVAGADT
+329 NFEIPMLAGADT

-353 DSKGVENNENLLENG
+353 DSKGVANDDNLIANG
-368 GGALQISQNGVQ
+368 GGALQISHNGVQ

-386 NQPNSLTKAD
+386 NQPDSLTKPD
-396 DKDGIVEYNN
+396 DKDGIVDYNN
-406 VTVHMVTLDS
+406 VTVHTVTLDS
-416 ENGTFNSGEIT
+416 KTGTFNAGEIT
-427 LGFKENTSN
+427 LGFKENTGAAA
-436 TTINGQT
+436 NGQT

-448 TIEVRKGGEAATST
+448 TIEVRKGGKAATST

-475 GVELFASTQ
+475 GVELFAVTQ

-491 NTNTTVYLEG
+491 NKNTTIYLEG
-501 DDTIQDVVEKIT
+501 DDTIQDVVDKIT
-513 KAVTQDLGMGS
+513 KAITQDLDMGS

-532 LISFNQTEGTGFGT
+532 LISFNQTESTGFGV

-567 GSQKLMDALGLDVV
+567 GSQKLMDALGLEVV
-581 QASSQNIQTIT
+581 QESSQNIQTIT
-592 AKDNLTGVVV
+592 AKDNLTGVIS

-684 ALGIGNTNINTQED
+684 ALGIGNTNINTQDD

-708 ALTKVVSA
+708 ALTKVVSTRA
-716 RSKIGAQVNRLN
+716 KIGAYINRLN

-747 IRDTDIAKET
+747 IRDTDIARET

>member
-1 MSTGMISSTN
+1 MSTGMITNTN

-19 AAGRNQSD
+19 SAGRNQGD
-27 LSSSINKLSS
+27 LSKSINRLSS
-37 GLRINSFMDDPSR
+37 GLRINTFMDDPSR

-56 MRGFILGLQTSSQNA
+56 MRGFILGLQTSTQNA

-84 TSEISSMLQRMREL
+84 TTEITSMLQRMREL
-98 AVEGAN
+98 SVEGAN

-130 ESTEFNT
+130 ETTQFNT

-150 SGTDKISAVIN
+150 SGTDKINAVIN

-171 TFDVKPGQNQVQS
+171 NFDVKPGQNQVQS
-184 TQIFTLREGEL
+184 SQIFTIREGEL
-195 GAYVGSQGSTNI
+195 GAYVGNQGTTNI
-207 AQVSNPDNI
+207 GEVSNPDNI
-216 KDTSEGSYKV
+216 KDTAEGSYNV
-226 TVANPTDGG
+226 TVSNPTDGG
-235 ATGDIMNSSM
+235 ATGDIMSSSM
-245 DFINS
+245 TFINS
-250 YQKESSNMAFGAV
+250 YQKEGSNMAFGQVTAV
-263 SATALT
+263 T

-277 VEFTENSTDAENGAG
+277 IEFTENNTNATAGAS

-306 QWVDFETEDG
+306 QWVEFTTVDG
-316 ALRGSYNS
+316 KLQGSYNS

-329 NFEIPMVAGADT
+329 NFEILMLDGANT
-341 VNDGDKFLFSVT
+341 VNDGDKFLFAVT
-353 DSKGVENNENLLENG
+353 DSKGVENNEDLLANG
-368 GGALQISQNGVQ
+368 GGALQVSQNGVQ
-380 GPVIVY
+380 GPTIVY
-386 NQPNSLTKAD
+386 NQPNSLTKPD

-416 ENGTFNSGEIT
+416 KTGTFSAGEIT
-427 LGFKENTSN
+427 LGFKENTGAAA
-436 TTINGQT
+436 NGQT

-448 TIEVRKGGEAATST
+448 TIEVRKGGQAATST

-475 GVELFASTQ
+475 GVELFSHTQ

-491 NTNTTVYLEG
+491 NTNTTIYLEG
-501 DDTIQDVVEKIT
+501 DDTIQDLVDKIT
-513 KAVTQDLGMGS
+513 KAITADLGMGS

-532 LISFNQTEGTGFGT
+532 LVSFNQTEGVGFGV

-567 GSQKLMDALGLDVV
+567 GSQKLMDALGLEVV
-581 QASSQNIQTIT
+581 QESSQNVQTIT

-622 VDTRTGVDAYYNT
+622 VDTRTGVDAYYNA
-635 GTGKIDFKPSSRL
+635 GTGKIDFKPSNRL

-657 VDARTEIQIGTE
+657 VDARTEIQIGIE

-716 RSKIGAQVNRLN
+716 RSKIGAHVNRLN

-739 NTTSSESR
+739 NTTASESR
-747 IRDTDIAKET
+747 IRDTDIARET

>member
-1 MSTGMISSTN
+1 MSTGMITNTN

-19 AAGRNQSD
+19 AAGRNQGD
-27 LSSSINKLSS
+27 LSQSINRLSS

-50 MAISEK
+50 MSISEK

-84 TSEISSMLQRMREL
+84 TTEITNMLQRMREL
-98 AVEGAN
+98 SVEGAN
-104 GTYSA
+104 GVYSS

-130 ESTEFNT
+130 ETTQFNT

-171 TFDVKPGQNQVQS
+171 SVDVKPGQNQVQS

-195 GAYVGSQGSTNI
+195 GAYVGNQGTTNI
-207 AQVSNPDNI
+207 GEVSSPDNI
-216 KDTSEGSYKV
+216 KDTADGSYNV

-235 ATGDIMNSSM
+235 ATGDVMNSSM

-250 YQKESSNMAFGAV
+250 YQKEGSNMAFGAV
-263 SATALT
+263 SATALK

-277 VEFTENSTDAENGAG
+277 IEFTENSTTAENGAG

-306 QWVDFETEDG
+306 QWIDFETEDG
-316 ALRGSYNS
+316 KLKGSYDS

-329 NFEIPMVAGADT
+329 EFEIPMLAGADT

-353 DSKGVENNENLLENG
+353 DAKDVTNNEDLMANG

-380 GPVIVY
+380 GPTIIY
-386 NQPNSLTKAD
+386 NQPNSLTKPD

-416 ENGTFNSGEIT
+416 KTGTFDTGEIT
-427 LGFKENTSN
+427 LGFQENTGAAG
-436 TTINGQT
+436 NGQT
-443 LSGTA
+443 LGGTA
-448 TIEVRKGGEAATST
+448 SIEVRKGGEAATAT

-491 NTNTTVYLEG
+491 NTNITIYLEG

-513 KAVTQDLGMGS
+513 KAITQDLGMGS

-532 LISFNQTEGTGFGT
+532 LVSFNQIEGTGFGV

-567 GSQKLMDALGLDVV
+567 GSQKLMDALGLEVV
-581 QASSQNIQTIT
+581 QESSQNIQTIT
-592 AKDNLTGVVV
+592 ATDNLTGVVV

-615 IPGVDLI
+615 IPGIDLI

-635 GTGKIDFKPSSRL
+635 GTGKIDFKPSNRL

-708 ALTKVVSA
+708 ALSKVVSA
-716 RSKIGAQVNRLN
+716 RSKIGAHVNRLN

-739 NTTSSESR
+739 NTTASESR
-747 IRDTDIAKET
+747 IRDTDIARET

>member
-1 MSTGMISSTN
+1 MSTGMITNTN

-19 AAGRNQSD
+19 AAGRNQGD
-27 LSSSINKLSS
+27 LSKSINRLSS

-84 TSEISSMLQRMREL
+84 ANEVSNMLQRMREL

-104 GTYSA
+104 GIYSA

-121 LKAEIDRIS
+121 LKEEIDRIS
-130 ESTEFNT
+130 ETTQFNT

-171 TFDVKPGQNQVQS
+171 NFNVKPGQNQVQS
-184 TQIFTLREGEL
+184 TQIFTLREGKL
-195 GAYVGSQGSTNI
+195 GAYVGSQGTTNI
-207 AQVSNPDNI
+207 GQVSNPVNI
-216 KDTSEGSYKV
+216 QDTEEGSYSV
-226 TVANPTDGG
+226 TIQNPTDGG
-235 ATGDIMNSSM
+235 AAGAQMSSSM
-245 DFINS
+245 TFINS
-250 YQKESSNMAFGAV
+250 FQKNGSNMAFGSVTAV
-263 SATALT
+263 T

-277 VEFTENSTDAENGAG
+277 IEFTENSTNAAAGAS
-292 YRVKFISAETGEEG
+292 YRVKFISAENGEEG
-306 QWVDFETEDG
+306 QWLDFTSVNG
-316 ALRGSYNS
+316 KLQGSYNS

-329 NFEIPMVAGADT
+329 NFDIPMLAGSDT

-353 DSKGVENNENLLENG
+353 DSKGVANNDNLMANG
-368 GGALQISQNGVQ
+368 GGALQISHNGVQ

-386 NQPNSLTKAD
+386 NQPDSLTKPD
-396 DKDGIVEYNN
+396 DKDGIVDYNN
-406 VTVHMVTLDS
+406 VTVHTVTLDS
-416 ENGTFNSGEIT
+416 KTGTFNAGEIT
-427 LGFKENTSN
+427 LGFKENTGAAA
-436 TTINGQT
+436 NGQT

-448 TIEVRKGGEAATST
+448 TIEVRKGGKAATST

-491 NTNTTVYLEG
+491 NKNTTIYLEG
-501 DDTIQDVVEKIT
+501 DDTIQDVVDKIT
-513 KAVTQDLGMGS
+513 KAITQDLDMGS

-532 LISFNQTEGTGFGT
+532 LISFNQTEGTGFGV

-567 GSQKLMDALGLDVV
+567 GSQKIMDALGLEVV
-581 QASSQNIQTIT
+581 QESSQNIQTIT
-592 AKDNLTGVVV
+592 AKDNLTGVIS

-684 ALGIGNTNINTQED
+684 ALGIGNTNINTQND

-708 ALTKVVSA
+708 ALTKVVSTRA
-716 RSKIGAQVNRLN
+716 KIGAYINRLN

-747 IRDTDIAKET
+747 IRDTDIARET

-780 PAIALSLLQA
+780 PAIALSLLKA

>member
-1 MSTGMISSTN
+1 
-11 LFSLSSLV
+11 
-19 AAGRNQSD
+19 
-27 LSSSINKLSS
+27 
-37 GLRINSFMDDPSR
+37 MDDPSR

-84 TSEISSMLQRMREL
+84 ANEVSNMLQRMREL

-104 GTYSA
+104 GVYSA

-121 LKAEIDRIS
+121 LKEEIDRIS
-130 ESTEFNT
+130 ETTQFNT

-171 TFDVKPGQNQVQS
+171 NFNVKPGQNQVQS
-184 TQIFTLREGEL
+184 TQIFTLREGKL
-195 GAYVGSQGSTNI
+195 GAYVGSQGTTNI
-207 AQVSNPDNI
+207 GQVSNPYNI
-216 KDTSEGSYKV
+216 QDTEEGSYSV
-226 TVANPTDGG
+226 TIQNPTDGG
-235 ATGDIMNSSM
+235 AAGAQMSSSM
-245 DFINS
+245 TFINS
-250 YQKESSNMAFGAV
+250 YQKNGSNMAFGSVTAV
-263 SATALT
+263 T

-277 VEFTENSTDAENGAG
+277 IEFTENSTNAAAGAG
-292 YRVKFISAETGEEG
+292 YRVKFISAENGEEG
-306 QWVDFETEDG
+306 QWLDFTSVNG
-316 ALRGSYNS
+316 KLQGSYNS

-329 NFEIPMVAGADT
+329 NFEIPMLAGADT

-353 DSKGVENNENLLENG
+353 DSKGVANDDNLIANG
-368 GGALQISQNGVQ
+368 GGALQISHNGVQ

-386 NQPNSLTKAD
+386 NQPDSLTKPD
-396 DKDGIVEYNN
+396 DKDGIVDYNN
-406 VTVHMVTLDS
+406 VTVHTVTLDS
-416 ENGTFNSGEIT
+416 KTGTFNAGEIT
-427 LGFKENTSN
+427 LGFKENTGAAA
-436 TTINGQT
+436 NGQT

-448 TIEVRKGGEAATST
+448 TIEVRKGGKAATST

-475 GVELFASTQ
+475 GVELFAVTQ

-491 NTNTTVYLEG
+491 NKNTTIYLEG
-501 DDTIQDVVEKIT
+501 DDTIQDVVDKIT
-513 KAVTQDLGMGS
+513 KAITQDLDMGS

-532 LISFNQTEGTGFGT
+532 LISFNQTESTGFGV

-567 GSQKLMDALGLDVV
+567 GSQKLMDALGLEVV
-581 QASSQNIQTIT
+581 QESSQNIQTIT
-592 AKDNLTGVVV
+592 AKDNLTGVIS

-684 ALGIGNTNINTQED
+684 ALGIGNTNINTQDD

-708 ALTKVVSA
+708 ALTKVVSTRA
-716 RSKIGAQVNRLN
+716 KIGAYINRLN

-747 IRDTDIAKET
+747 IRDTDIARET

>member
-1 MSTGMISSTN
+1 MSTGMITNTN

-19 AAGRNQSD
+19 AAGRNQGD
-27 LSSSINKLSS
+27 LSQSINRLSS

-50 MAISEK
+50 MSISEK

-84 TSEISSMLQRMREL
+84 TTEITNMLQRMREL
-98 AVEGAN
+98 SVEGAN
-104 GTYSA
+104 GVYSA

-130 ESTEFNT
+130 ETTQFNT

-171 TFDVKPGQNQVQS
+171 SVDVKPGQNQVQS
-184 TQIFTLREGEL
+184 TQIFTLREGKL
-195 GAYVGSQGSTNI
+195 GAYVGNQGTTNI
-207 AQVSNPDNI
+207 GEVSSPDNI
-216 KDTSEGSYKV
+216 KDTADGSYNV

-235 ATGDIMNSSM
+235 ATGDVMNSSM

-250 YQKESSNMAFGAV
+250 YQKEGSNMAFGAV
-263 SATALT
+263 SATALK

-277 VEFTENSTDAENGAG
+277 IEFTENSTTAENGAG

-306 QWVDFETEDG
+306 QWIDFETEDG
-316 ALRGSYNS
+316 KLKGSYDS

-329 NFEIPMVAGADT
+329 EFEIPMLAGADT

-353 DSKGVENNENLLENG
+353 DAKDVTNNEDLMANG

-386 NQPNSLTKAD
+386 NQPNSLTKPD

-416 ENGTFNSGEIT
+416 ETGTFDTGEIT
-427 LGFKENTSN
+427 LGFQENTGAAG
-436 TTINGQT
+436 NGQT
-443 LSGTA
+443 LGGTA
-448 TIEVRKGGEAATST
+448 SIEVRKGGEAATAT

-491 NTNTTVYLEG
+491 NTNTTIYLEG

-513 KAVTQDLGMGS
+513 KAITQDLGMGS

-532 LISFNQTEGTGFGT
+532 LVSFNQIEGTGFGV

-567 GSQKLMDALGLDVV
+567 GSQKLMDALGLEVV
-581 QASSQNIQTIT
+581 QESSQNIQTIT
-592 AKDNLTGVVV
+592 ATDNLTGVVV

-615 IPGVDLI
+615 IPGIDLI

-635 GTGKIDFKPSSRL
+635 GTGKIDFKPSNRL

-739 NTTSSESR
+739 NTTASESR

>member
-1 MSTGMISSTN
+1 MSTGMITNTN

-19 AAGRNQSD
+19 AAGRNQGD
-27 LSSSINKLSS
+27 LSQSINRLSS

-50 MAISEK
+50 MSISEK

-84 TSEISSMLQRMREL
+84 TTEITNMLQRMREL
-98 AVEGAN
+98 SVEGAN
-104 GTYSA
+104 GVYSA

-130 ESTEFNT
+130 ETTQFNT

-171 TFDVKPGQNQVQS
+171 SVDVKPGQNQVQS
-184 TQIFTLREGEL
+184 TQIFTLREGKL
-195 GAYVGSQGSTNI
+195 GAYVGNQGTTNI
-207 AQVSNPDNI
+207 GEVSSPDNI
-216 KDTSEGSYKV
+216 KDTADGSYNV

-235 ATGDIMNSSM
+235 VAGADMNSSM

-250 YQKESSNMAFGAV
+250 YQKEGSNMAFGAV
-263 SATALT
+263 SATALK

-277 VEFTENSTDAENGAG
+277 IEFTENSTTAENGAG

-306 QWVDFETEDG
+306 QWIDFETEDG
-316 ALRGSYNS
+316 KLKGSYDS

-329 NFEIPMVAGADT
+329 EFEIPMLAGADT

-353 DSKGVENNENLLENG
+353 DAKDVTNNEDLMANG

-386 NQPNSLTKAD
+386 NQPNSLTKPD

-416 ENGTFNSGEIT
+416 ETGTFDTGEIT
-427 LGFKENTSN
+427 LGFQENTGAAG
-436 TTINGQT
+436 NGQT
-443 LSGTA
+443 LGGTA
-448 TIEVRKGGEAATST
+448 SIEVRKGGEAATAT

-491 NTNTTVYLEG
+491 NTNTTIYLEG

-513 KAVTQDLGMGS
+513 KAITQDLGMGS

-532 LISFNQTEGTGFGT
+532 LVSFNQIEGTGFGV

-567 GSQKLMDALGLDVV
+567 GSQKLMDALGLEVV
-581 QASSQNIQTIT
+581 QESSQNIQTIT
-592 AKDNLTGVVV
+592 ATDNLTGVIV

-615 IPGVDLI
+615 IPGIDLI

-635 GTGKIDFKPSSRL
+635 GTGKIDFKPSNRL

-708 ALTKVVSA
+708 ALSKVVSA
-716 RSKIGAQVNRLN
+716 RSKIGAHVNRLN

-739 NTTSSESR
+739 NTTASESR
-747 IRDTDIAKET
+747 IRDTDIARET